1 MLRYA
6 ANTFTKYIPFKSFF
20 CRRQQRGG
28 EDPEVGAPHPVP
40 QQHVPQLQ
48 PDDQDG
54 GAHVG
59 VHHHHHQYPPPPPP
73 PQLDI
78 FMSDQE
84 EEEEQEEALPPPSWR
99 HVEVQTDTIA
109 APLPPMSGTGHPGYR
124 TPKDEICDIFPP
136 ADIATTSNNSS
147 NTSGFCD
154 GEEEYSSSEDDKYD
168 NSSEEEE
175 DEDDYDP
182 SDYYYLQET
191 VTHVS
196 RFGRPVQVPQGM
208 ASVRR

>member
-6 ANTFTKYIPFKSFF
+6 ASALAKYIPFKSFF
-20 CRRQQRGG
+20 CRRREQR

-40 QQHVPQLQ
+40 QQQQHVPQLQ
-48 PDDQDG
+48 PHDQ
-54 GAHVG
+54 VQ
-59 VHHHHHQYPPPPPP
+59 HHHQYPPPPPP

-78 FMSDQE
+78 FMSDAE
-84 EEEEQEEALPPPSWR
+84 EEDEEQQEEALPSPTYR
-99 HVEVQTDTIA
+99 HIEVQTDTI
-109 APLPPMSGTGHPGYR
+109 PPPLLPPMSGTGHPGYR

-136 ADIATTSNNSS
+136 AEIATTSSNNSS

-154 GEEEYSSSEDDKYD
+154 GEEEYSSSEDNKYD

-196 RFGRPVQVPQGM
+196 RYGRPAQVPQWM
-208 ASVRR
+208 ASVRQ